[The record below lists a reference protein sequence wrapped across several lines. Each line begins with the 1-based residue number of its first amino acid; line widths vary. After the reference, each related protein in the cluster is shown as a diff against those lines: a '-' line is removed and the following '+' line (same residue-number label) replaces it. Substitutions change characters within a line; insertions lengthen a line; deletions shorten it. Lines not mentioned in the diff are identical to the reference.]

1 MILTPARIKAVA
13 PGVTVKDTKV
23 PGLQLRKGKA
33 RTTWALYYRTQD
45 GKERRPSLG
54 TYPALNVDGARAA
67 ARELLQRVAAGHDPS
82 ADWRTARQAP
92 TVNELCDRYERE
104 HVSVNIKAGNSRRSY
119 QQAVKYIRAGLGSKR
134 AVDVRKADCVA
145 FLANVRARKY
155 STRASRRSDG
165 ALSMASFTQSVLT
178 NLFSHAESS
187 EWQAIPKHS
196 NPVAEIKQPP
206 QRTRRRVA
214 TPDELARLAAQLDY
228 FEPYEPRKVAT
239 LWAILLTG
247 ARVSEITGATVG
259 QPRDGNR
266 PELRDHKTAKH
277 QQHKTIH
284 LPPPVVR
291 SLNRTPVQASGH
303 LFWNRS
309 LVPFWRKVRE
319 LADLKDLQL
328 RDFRRTLTSYGLANG
343 ASLDQLGKVL
353 GHRNVK
359 TTAGYAW
366 LIDSAAKDTAD
377 RASAAVLLA
386 AGYGP
391 DTTGDGA

>member
-1 MILTPARIKAVA
+1 MILTPARIKALA
-13 PGVTVKDTKV
+13 PGLYKDTKV
-23 PGLQLRKGKA
+23 PSLQLRKGKA

-54 TYPALNVDGARAA
+54 TYPALGVDAARSA

-82 ADWRTARQAP
+82 GDWRAARAAP
-92 TVNELCDRYERE
+92 TVNELCNRYERE
-104 HVSVNIKAGNSRRSY
+104 HVNVNVKAGNSRRSY
-119 QQAVKYIRAGLGSKR
+119 QQAVKYVRAGLGARRATDITKR
-134 AVDVRKADCVA
+134 DVVA
-145 FLANVRARKY
+145 FLANVCARKY
-155 STRASRRSDG
+155 STRTSRRSDG
-165 ALSMASFTQSVLT
+165 ALAMASLTQSVLK
-178 NLFSHAESS
+178 NLFQFAESS
-187 EWQAIPKHS
+187 DWQAIPKHS

-206 QRTRRRVA
+206 QRQRRRVA
-214 TPDELARLAAQLDY
+214 TPDELARLAAQLDR

-247 ARVSEITGATVG
+247 ARVSEVQNATVSEL
-259 QPRDGNR
+259 RDGNR
-266 PELRDHKTAKH
+266 LELRDHKTARH
-277 QQHKTIH
+277 EPHKTVH

-291 SLNRTPVQASGH
+291 ILERTPVQASGH

-366 LIDSAAKDTAD
+366 MIDSAAQETAD
-377 RASAAVLLA
+377 RAADAVLAA
-386 AGYGP
+386 AGKTSSQR
-391 DTTGDGA
+391 DF